1 MFRVTREMEF
11 GDLKITVKELTVAE
25 IRAWLNEPSPV
36 EQKEFDLFTD
46 LLIFDGIGVEEI
58 YRFTD
63 LKREL
68 IDDLPPSAMAKI
80 AAVIKEING
89 VFFNQYLPSLN
100 KLRERL
106 AESNKALADSNAV

>member
-11 GDLKITVKELTVAE
+11 GDLKVVVKELTVAE
-25 IRAWLNEPSPV
+25 IRAWLNEPAPV
-36 EQKEFDLFTD
+36 EPRAFDLFTD
-46 LLIFDGIGVEEI
+46 LLVFDGIGVEEI
-58 YRFTD
+58 VRFTD
-63 LKREL
+63 LQRGIIE
-68 IDDLPPSAMAKI
+68 DLPPSAMAKI

-106 AESNKALADSNAV
+106 VEDSKTLADSNAA